1 MVLGNNIGFE
11 KITSQIQNL
20 TVDLSQYKE
29 EINRKIEVGRC
40 NDNGQPITVFKL
52 QGNDQLL
59 NQSILVLPNRI
70 DILDSVSHIPL
81 VQEDQLDN
89 TDTEGGKL
97 DSHFTYFK
105 RRSLM
110 LTSKRLKGTNI
121 HILLLNSF

>member
-1 MVLGNNIGFE
+1 MTMANPL
-11 KITSQIQNL
+11 
-20 TVDLSQYKE
+20 
-29 EINRKIEVGRC
+29 
-40 NDNGQPITVFKL
+40 TVFKL

-97 DSHFTYFK
+97 DSYFTYFK
-105 RRSLM
+105 RR
-110 LTSKRLKGTNI
+110 
-121 HILLLNSF
+121 